1 MILPTG
7 ATLRTLARA
16 SAFALVLLVSL
27 APPALARPPG
37 DMPPSVVKV
46 EPGDTLEA
54 LLRDFGFE
62 EELLVRLVL
71 GFTSEFDPTELQPG
85 DRLEVVW
92 SVRAPGE
99 AERVEL
105 SLRNGEIVELDLSGA
120 YRTERREQE
129 TTQAERALSLTVEES
144 LIGTLEEAGVPG
156 RLGLDLA
163 ASLAGLVDF
172 RRDISGGETVEILY
186 AEEVLPGGGAVGI
199 PELRYAR
206 LEIDGRT
213 LEVARL
219 DPGATPV
226 RVFEDGEPVR
236 STAAPVLGAR
246 ISSVFGRRR
255 HPIYGTVRMHTGVD
269 FAAAR
274 GTPVFASAPGKVSF
288 VGTRGGYGRV
298 VEVEHDAVT
307 ITRYA
312 HLSSYADG
320 LSAGDPVKAGDRIG
334 AVGATGLATGPNLH
348 YEVRYDGR
356 AVDPLSEDRVAALAG
371 DASAVPED
379 DVLPK
384 LRKALAAGLR
394 SKPEA

>member
-1 MILPTG
+1 MILSTG

-16 SAFALVLLVSL
+16 SAFALVLLVSV
-27 APPALARPPG
+27 APPALSRPPG
-37 DMPPSVVKV
+37 DIAPSVVEV

-62 EELLVRLVL
+62 EELLVRLIL

-99 AERVEL
+99 AERIEL
-105 SLRNGEIVELDLSGA
+105 SLRNGETVELELSGA

-129 TTQAERALSLTVEES
+129 TTQAERAVRLAVEGS

-186 AEEVLPGGGAVGI
+186 AEEVLPGGEPVGV

-236 STAAPVLGAR
+236 STAAPVLDAR
-246 ISSVFGRRR
+246 ISSVFGRRK
-255 HPIYGTVRMHTGVD
+255 HPVYGTVRMHTGVD

-274 GTPVFASAPGKVSF
+274 GTPVFASAPGRVSF

-298 VEVEHDAVT
+298 VEIEHDAEMM
-307 ITRYA
+307 TRYA

-320 LSAGDPVKAGDRIG
+320 LAAGDGVKAGDRIG

-348 YEVRYDGR
+348 YEVRYAGR
-356 AVDPLSEDRVAALAG
+356 AVDPLSEERVAALAG

-384 LRKALAAGLR
+384 LRKALADGLR
-394 SKPEA
+394 SEPEA